1 MEVDKEK
8 LLAEFVALRLKG
20 KFRKLE
26 FDSNDS
32 IQYYDD
38 KIPLNEDTYIF
49 YHIRCVSELYKKLGI
64 YYQKRVDGRW
74 IGSEI
79 KFLCEVEDE

>member
-8 LLAEFVALRLKG
+8 LLAEFVALKLKG
-20 KFRKLE
+20 KFRKLA
-26 FDSNDS
+26 FDLNDY

-49 YHIRCVSELYKKLGI
+49 YHVKRVSYLHKKLGI